1 LGRATSFAYDVLNRR
16 ISTTD
21 VLGQTQ
27 AIAYD
32 AVGNVISTTNE
43 LGRVSSY
50 VYDVLNRRTQ
60 AIDPL
65 GQTQTTA
72 YDSEGNIVSVADG
85 LGHTTT
91 YAYDVLNRRV
101 RATDANGGIT
111 STSYDAAG
119 NVSRITDA
127 VGNSTTY
134 GYDAVDRLLTETNQ
148 LGFSRSRVYDAV
160 GNQIEMVD
168 RNGRKIVYGY
178 DALNRRTSESWLDAD
193 AQSIRLHSYS
203 YNALG
208 NLITAIEPDSKY
220 TYGYDALNRLVTL
233 DNAGTNGVPTVIF
246 GYVYDGIGRL
256 MSVSDRI
263 NGTNASQTSYAY
275 DQLNRVTQITQSG
288 AGVQNKRVDMVYN
301 AVNQMIGLRRYSDLS
316 GATLVAETSYVHD
329 LNQRLTQLAHKRGA
343 NNLVSYDYTYDAADK
358 LTKIVSS
365 IDGTVDYAYDATNQ
379 LTGANHTNQTDE
391 AYQYDANGNRTNSG
405 YQTGTNN
412 QLLSDGQFT
421 YEYDNEGNR
430 TKRTETAT
438 GRVTEYVWDY
448 RNRLTQVLFKDGTG
462 AVTKNV
468 EYVYD
473 VNNLRIGKKIDGVVR
488 ERFAINRN
496 QIALV
501 FDGQGVQKSRYLYG
515 TEVDQV
521 LAEESGAQVHWFL
534 ADHQGT
540 VKDVVN
546 NTGVIVD
553 HVTYDSFGRIVGQT
567 GNIELRFAYTGREWD
582 GETGQYYYRA
592 RYYDAVVGRFISED
606 PIGFSGGDANIYRY
620 VKNDSVNERDPSGL
634 GPATLILSITPMW
647 ARKEFK
653 KENYREYNNYYVP
666 SDGRLS
672 LRPQREMG
680 WRPILARA
688 FNGDTQHVL
697 KFMDHYFD
705 KKGAIFNLNNAGIL
719 DSIRRIPTIKQG
731 ETDIKR
737 DLFSKA
743 FDELAKTKPLC
754 NNKKSFRKD
763 FTLSIKTLVD
773 VTEYNVSLGRF
784 WLESYTSMTILGDQG
799 KVKFTGYTSYVIDN
813 MFEDVADIKSVT
825 PKIMDELPGGVA
837 YKIYGS
843 WGEKFN
849 TEVPVPI
856 ETCPKPKC

>member
-1 LGRATSFAYDVLNRR
+1 MPMEA
-16 ISTTD
+16 
-21 VLGQTQ
+21 
-27 AIAYD
+27 
-32 AVGNVISTTNE
+32 
-43 LGRVSSY
+43 
-50 VYDVLNRRTQ
+50 
-60 AIDPL
+60 
-65 GQTQTTA
+65 
-72 YDSEGNIVSVADG
+72 
-85 LGHTTT
+85 
-91 YAYDVLNRRV
+91 
-101 RATDANGGIT
+101 
-111 STSYDAAG
+111 SYDAAG

-178 DALNRRTSESWLDAD
+178 DALNRRTSESWLDVN

-220 TYGYDALNRLVTL
+220 SYGYDALNRLVTL
-233 DNAGTNGVPTVIF
+233 NNAGTNGVPTVIF
-246 GYVYDGIGRL
+246 GYVYDGVGRL

-301 AVNQMIGLRRYSDLS
+301 AVNQMTGLRRYSDLS

-343 NNLVSYDYTYDAADK
+343 NNLASYDYTYDAADK

-391 AYQYDANGNRTNSG
+391 AYQYDANGNRTNAG

-438 GRVTEYVWDY
+438 GKVTEYVWDY

-462 AVTKNV
+462 AITKNV

-473 VNNLRIGKKIDGVVR
+473 VNNLRIGKKIDGVVT
-488 ERFAINRN
+488 ERFAIDRN

-540 VKDVVN
+540 VKDVVDN
-546 NTGVIVD
+546 AGAIVD

-606 PIGFSGGDANIYRY
+606 PIGFNAGDSNLSRY
-620 VKNDSVNERDPSGL
+620 VSNSPAMFVDPSGYL
-634 GPATLILSITPMW
+634 VKEALSVGQAAADIGKTVVERPNKAILPLLAVEVFFKILEPQPVADAQIPQRLPRPKQVPNEQFGPPAPDRSPSPPDESQYWRDYYGAQDRKVLREAAAQKRRDRQRKADWLRNHGLVVPPNSVLDNIETPEPQTENERNGRSPFGKPKLKTRPQPEEIDINKCPDVKDEEKKPCPTRILFRGDSRTPLPSSPALRNGIFNQGFRSRGPESTTLKDYVFKNADGIYIGTSKIKPPAITFATSNLKTGAKRDGYVYEICDPGGGIDISEWFKDDL
-647 ARKEFK
+647 EFFQS
-653 KENYREYNNYYVP
+653 NYRKQQEVAF
-666 SDGRLS
+666 
-672 LRPQREMG
+672 E
-680 WRPILARA
+680 RA
-688 FNGDTQHVL
+688 ISNENI
-697 KFMDHYFD
+697 
-705 KKGAIFNLNNAGIL
+705 KGATFYDRNRNRGIYY
-719 DSIRRIPTIKQG
+719 SNPNYKY
-731 ETDIKR
+731 
-737 DLFSKA
+737 
-743 FDELAKTKPLC
+743 KP
-754 NNKKSFRKD
+754 
-763 FTLSIKTLVD
+763 
-773 VTEYNVSLGRF
+773 
-784 WLESYTSMTILGDQG
+784 
-799 KVKFTGYTSYVIDN
+799 
-813 MFEDVADIKSVT
+813 
-825 PKIMDELPGGVA
+825 
-837 YKIYGS
+837 
-843 WGEKFN
+843 
-849 TEVPVPI
+849 
-856 ETCPKPKC
+856 